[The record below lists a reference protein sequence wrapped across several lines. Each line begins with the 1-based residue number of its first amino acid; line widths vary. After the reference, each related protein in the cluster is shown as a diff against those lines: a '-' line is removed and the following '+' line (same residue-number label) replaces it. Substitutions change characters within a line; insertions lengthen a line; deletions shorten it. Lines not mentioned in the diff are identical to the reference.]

1 MYTKIQDRFYWKG
14 MYSDVE
20 FWCKSCVD
28 CATKK
33 TPKHRPKAPLNP
45 LPAVSGPFDRVAVDV
60 LGPFPPTYNSN
71 KYMLIFSDYLTRWP
85 EAIPV
90 PNADATTTAKVF
102 IEEVVCRHGAPRQLL
117 SDNGK
122 NFRSNLVKEI
132 CKLMNTKKT
141 FTTAYHPETDG
152 LVERFNGTLTAM
164 LSMYVSGHQ
173 RDWDTFIPFVLFA
186 YRTSL
191 HESIQ
196 ETPFFLIHGRDP
208 VLPVEAAMCP
218 PTITYTSSDDYKSE
232 MVTRLQEA
240 FTLAKDNLQAAQR
253 KQKEQ
258 YDLKSDVINY
268 AIGDKIWVFNPST
281 KPGLST
287 KLLHNW
293 HGPYVIIDKLSD
305 VNYKIQMCDSKKSE
319 QTVHVNRIKQ
329 FVDPD
334 DRPIIDGEDIVP
346 NINPNENSDNK
357 MVKILDTMRSR
368 NESKRLEKH
377 YFVQYEN
384 GETQWVKEDAIKD
397 FAIIN
402 DFHISNENND

>member
-1 MYTKIQDRFYWKG
+1 M
-14 MYSDVE
+14 
-20 FWCKSCVD
+20 
-28 CATKK
+28 
-33 TPKHRPKAPLNP
+33 
-45 LPAVSGPFDRVAVDV
+45 
-60 LGPFPPTYNSN
+60 
-71 KYMLIFSDYLTRWP
+71 
-85 EAIPV
+85 

-196 ETPFFLIHGRDP
+196 ETPFFLMHGRDP
-208 VLPVEAAMCP
+208 VLPVEAVMCP

-268 AIGDKIWVFNPST
+268 AIGEKIWVFNPST

-293 HGPYVIIDKLSD
+293 HGPYIIIDKLSD

-319 QTVHVNRIKQ
+319 QTVHVNRIKH

-334 DRPIIDGEDIVP
+334 DRPITDEGDIGSNIDSI
-346 NINPNENSDNK
+346 ENNDNT

-368 NESKRLEKH
+368 NESKR
-377 YFVQYEN
+377 
-384 GETQWVKEDAIKD
+384 
-397 FAIIN
+397 
-402 DFHISNENND
+402 

>member
-1 MYTKIQDRFYWKG
+1 MPPKGRSRRNRSEDDEIEIRTNLSTFKPSPTKDIVKPTIFYGNLDEDIDSWLK
-14 MYSDVE
+14 
-20 FWCKSCVD
+20 
-28 CATKK
+28 
-33 TPKHRPKAPLNP
+33 N
-45 LPAVSGPFDRVAVDV
+45 FDRIATANEWNLDV

-71 KYMLIFSDYLTRWP
+71 KYILIFSDYLTRWP

-196 ETPFFLIHGRDP
+196 ETPFFNAWP
-208 VLPVEAAMCP
+208 
-218 PTITYTSSDDYKSE
+218 
-232 MVTRLQEA
+232 
-240 FTLAKDNLQAAQR
+240 
-253 KQKEQ
+253 
-258 YDLKSDVINY
+258 
-268 AIGDKIWVFNPST
+268 
-281 KPGLST
+281 
-287 KLLHNW
+287 
-293 HGPYVIIDKLSD
+293 
-305 VNYKIQMCDSKKSE
+305 
-319 QTVHVNRIKQ
+319 
-329 FVDPD
+329 
-334 DRPIIDGEDIVP
+334 
-346 NINPNENSDNK
+346 
-357 MVKILDTMRSR
+357 
-368 NESKRLEKH
+368 
-377 YFVQYEN
+377 
-384 GETQWVKEDAIKD
+384 
-397 FAIIN
+397 
-402 DFHISNENND
+402 

>member
-1 MYTKIQDRFYWKG
+1 
-14 MYSDVE
+14 
-20 FWCKSCVD
+20 
-28 CATKK
+28 
-33 TPKHRPKAPLNP
+33 
-45 LPAVSGPFDRVAVDV
+45 
-60 LGPFPPTYNSN
+60 
-71 KYMLIFSDYLTRWP
+71 
-85 EAIPV
+85 
-90 PNADATTTAKVF
+90 
-102 IEEVVCRHGAPRQLL
+102 
-117 SDNGK
+117 
-122 NFRSNLVKEI
+122 
-132 CKLMNTKKT
+132 
-141 FTTAYHPETDG
+141 
-152 LVERFNGTLTAM
+152 
-164 LSMYVSGHQ
+164 MYVSGHQ

-196 ETPFFLIHGRDP
+196 ETPFFLMHGRDP

-293 HGPYVIIDKLSD
+293 HGLYVIIDKLSD
-305 VNYKIQMCDSKKSE
+305 VNYKLQMCDSKKSE

-346 NINPNENSDNK
+346 NINPIENSDNTK
-357 MVKILDTMRSR
+357 VKILDTMRSR

-402 DFHISNENND
+402 DFHISNENID